1 MALAA
6 EELRADG
13 ERSSPFSGSALG
25 SLLHDGLILKFWR
38 LAHAAWPEGASC
50 PNPAAAM
57 NPRAAHSAHQ
67 SPAHLRSTQPPVQHP
82 PTGYSQLLQELQAA
96 EGAGLQLADVVHA
109 QIPVG
114 KKTFSGESHC
124 SVHT

>member
-13 ERSSPFSGSALG
+13 ERSSLFSGSALG

-67 SPAHLRSTQPPVQHP
+67 SPSQKHAAPSTAPPYWVLTAP
-82 PTGYSQLLQELQAA
+82 PGIAGGRRRWAA
-96 EGAGLQLADVVHA
+96 AG
-109 QIPVG
+109 
-114 KKTFSGESHC
+114 
-124 SVHT
+124 